1 MLVVVEVVVV
11 ELALEKRERLRG
23 VVYGDA
29 ADGPHGSEVLHLLI
43 EDGLG
48 VLQELQPAEVAI
60 GASCVEAAAGC
71 R

>member
-23 VVYGDA
+23 VVHGDA
-29 ADGPHGSEVLHLLI
+29 ADGPHGSQVLHLMI

-48 VLQELQPAEVAI
+48 VLQEL
-60 GASCVEAAAGC
+60 
-71 R
+71 